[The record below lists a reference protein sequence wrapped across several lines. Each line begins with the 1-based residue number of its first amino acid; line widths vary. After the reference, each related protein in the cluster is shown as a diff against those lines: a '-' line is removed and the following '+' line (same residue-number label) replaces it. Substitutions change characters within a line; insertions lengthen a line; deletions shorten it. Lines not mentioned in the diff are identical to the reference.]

1 MALFRLLLFA
11 LGAAIAI
18 CAGLYFY
25 TGRTAYLTW
34 AWRVLASALIGG
46 LAFFAVLLFQRLT

>member
-11 LGAAIAI
+11 LGAAIAVF
-18 CAGLYFY
+18 AGLYFY

-34 AWRVLASALIGG
+34 AWRLIGSGLIGG
-46 LAFFAVLLFQRLT
+46 LVFFAVLLFERLT